1 MVHLNKRG
9 QVLEKQNY
17 QNLPRNKKNRQ
28 PERMTTL
35 GMIEKDAE

>member
-17 QNLPRNKKNRQ
+17 QNLPRNKKIDNLK
-28 PERMTTL
+28 RMTTL